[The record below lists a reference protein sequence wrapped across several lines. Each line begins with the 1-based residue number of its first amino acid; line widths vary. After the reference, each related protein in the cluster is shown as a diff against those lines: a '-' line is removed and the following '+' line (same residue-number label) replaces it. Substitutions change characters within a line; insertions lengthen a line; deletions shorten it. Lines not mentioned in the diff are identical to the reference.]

1 MEKNIA
7 AITSYAVNDKC
18 VYIDKDSGLIFERCA
33 VVISVDK
40 DGDTNLMYTDV
51 KGELYGGNIVSD
63 TASDK
68 FVFLGHL
75 EDSVTPKDLR
85 EAIMP
90 SRENYNMG
98 IKDILISASKYMLV
112 DTSEAEDIV
121 KLRINV
127 ENGVHN
133 AKIVANSEFF
143 EFGDWTF
150 DLKDENFGSGK
161 TNGLS
166 LQEGLVDALRDYEDC
181 LNKKLSVDIDFE
193 GDDLIV
199 DDEVLNLL
207 REKFLEKVREFIST
221 RKGNS

>member
-1 MEKNIA
+1 MEKNIVA
-7 AITSYAVNDKC
+7 MTSYAVNDRC
-18 VYIDKDSGLIFERCA
+18 VYIDKASGLIFERCA

-51 KGELYGGNIVSD
+51 KGELYGSDIVSD

-68 FVFLGHL
+68 FVFLGNV
-75 EDSVTPKDLR
+75 EGSVTPKDLR
-85 EAIMP
+85 KAIIP
-90 SRENYNMG
+90 ARENYNMG

-112 DTSEAEDIV
+112 DTSEAEDTV
-121 KLRINV
+121 KLRISV
-127 ENGVHN
+127 KDGVHN
-133 AKIVANSEFF
+133 AKVVAQSKFF

-166 LQEGLVDALRDYEDC
+166 LEEGLVDALSDYEEV
-181 LNKKLSVDIDFE
+181 LNRKLSVDIDFE

-207 REKFLEKVREFIST
+207 REKFLEKIREFINE
-221 RKGNS
+221 KLK